1 MAGRPHQ
8 DQTGDLLSRS
18 TFLWKENRNFFEF
31 TVISIRKKNKDKRP
45 WRILEESYPVRFT
58 FLHIS
63 TECKPQ
69 AAECQE
75 RASDQWGWTKCLWHE
90 FATSKWQKKMICEA
104 AQGTFAGDS
113 IERNRKSI
121 APQIV
126 LVAVRPVIMKNFLPR
141 GKFLS
146 TPYFLEEPKI
156 VGVGRWC

>member
-1 MAGRPHQ
+1 
-8 DQTGDLLSRS
+8 
-18 TFLWKENRNFFEF
+18 
-31 TVISIRKKNKDKRP
+31 
-45 WRILEESYPVRFT
+45 
-58 FLHIS
+58 
-63 TECKPQ
+63 
-69 AAECQE
+69 
-75 RASDQWGWTKCLWHE
+75 
-90 FATSKWQKKMICEA
+90 MICEA

-156 VGVGRWC
+156 VGVGR